1 MSPVWEVAIGVLIVA
16 GPLVG
21 LVLAARGEAV
31 GRLVGL
37 QLAGVT
43 TVMILVAVSVGDGQ
57 TSYLIVPLTL
67 AVLLTTGTLVFTRL
81 IRQRSQ
87 RIADAQ
93 SADGDGDGPQGRRT

>member
-1 MSPVWEVAIGVLIVA
+1 VSLVWEVAIGVLIVA

-43 TVMILVAVSVGDGQ
+43 TVMILIAVSVGDGQ

-87 RIADAQ
+87 RIADAR
-93 SADGDGDGPQGRRT
+93 ARDHGDGPEGRRS